1 MLLKSSIA
9 LSQFYFSFIQK
20 ENWILF
26 SGLKG
31 KLIIFTLMNI
41 LRFLESYGSGIISKT
56 EKLKNVNLTFDSPSM
71 LKLGT

>member
-9 LSQFYFSFIQK
+9 LSQFYFPFIQNK
-20 ENWILF
+20 NWILF

-31 KLIIFTLMNI
+31 KLIIYTLMNI
-41 LRFLESYGSGIISKT
+41 LRFLENYGSGIISKI